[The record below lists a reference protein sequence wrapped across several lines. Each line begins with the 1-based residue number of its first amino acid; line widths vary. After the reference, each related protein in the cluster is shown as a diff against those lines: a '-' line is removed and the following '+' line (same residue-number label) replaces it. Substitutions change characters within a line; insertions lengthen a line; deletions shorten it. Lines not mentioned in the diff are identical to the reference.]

1 MSKYNYFDDEIEE
14 ENEKRTNKKRT
25 KVKIDLSP
33 VINKLKK
40 IEATAVEEAEEDV
53 EVIDKFPLLRHEVI
67 KGLWIFG
74 IIILIIIIAVSFSV
88 SLGNK
93 NKKAERFDK
102 DAGNVCINYIKK
114 YGAVK
119 WEALDEAK
127 YGENKAKLTGFAM
140 QGKWTLTATNQT
152 S

>member
-102 DAGNVCINYIKK
+102 DAGNVCINYIK
-114 YGAVK
+114 
-119 WEALDEAK
+119 
-127 YGENKAKLTGFAM
+127 NKNK
-140 QGKWTLTATNQT
+140 
-152 S
+152 

>member
-1 MSKYNYFDDEIEE
+1 M
-14 ENEKRTNKKRT
+14 
-25 KVKIDLSP
+25 
-33 VINKLKK
+33 
-40 IEATAVEEAEEDV
+40 
-53 EVIDKFPLLRHEVI
+53 RHEVI

-127 YGENKAKLTGFAM
+127 YGENKAKLTGLCYAR
-140 QGKWTLTATNQT
+140 
-152 S
+152 